1 VGDFVAARA
10 ADRQH
15 YVHAI
20 LFSHI
25 KPSGFRN
32 AYFFQR

>member
-1 VGDFVAARA
+1 MGDFVAARA

-25 KPSGFRN
+25 KPSGIHG
-32 AYFFQR
+32 AYFIQR

>member
-1 VGDFVAARA
+1 MGDFVAARA

-20 LFSHI
+20 LFSRI
-25 KPSGFRN
+25 KPSGFHS
-32 AYFFQR
+32 AYLFQH

>member
-1 VGDFVAARA
+1 MGDSVAAWA

-25 KPSGFRN
+25 KPTGVHS
-32 AYFFQR
+32 AYFIQR